1 MKRKKYHKT
10 KCVFRATTFLFLIFC
25 LCFLLHIQALCEE
38 KDAIPPTINVEI
50 TDAEKEFTSKV
61 RKAIVTIS
69 DNKMVGE
76 IKKEYVFKEGKDS
89 FHISIK
95 DAAGNESTYKS
106 DVYIQDYTAPEEI
119 TVGIKEGQVINGEL
133 NVSIIAIDEWL
144 DTKKSYVRITGRN
157 SNDEYKYFFTENENS
172 INIFNASSFRDD
184 YYTMTVFLSDMA
196 GNVSEQKISFMINRN
211 GSTFEFGDKNKEII
225 GTVTE
230 EIKDF
235 TITEKNLSK
244 VDIEN
249 ARILFAANARV
260 IELKN
265 STDYYVEERKD
276 ETGYTYTYIFSN
288 DLFVKDGV
296 YTISISTRDEAG
308 NINDTRFG
316 KDTDEIRFAVKKG
329 LEASYKK

>member
-38 KDAIPPTINVEI
+38 KDTIPPTIKVEI
-50 TDAEKEFTSKV
+50 TDDEQEFTSKV
-61 RKAIVTIS
+61 RKATVIIS

-119 TVGIKEGQVINGEL
+119 NVGIKEGQVINGEL

-157 SNDEYKYFFTENENS
+157 SKDEYKYFFTENENS
-172 INIFNASSFRDD
+172 INIFDASSFRDD
-184 YYTMTVFLSDMA
+184 YYTLNVFLSDKA
-196 GNVSEQKISFMINRN
+196 GNECERIISFMINRK
-211 GSTFEFGDKNKEII
+211 GSAFDIDENNKRII

-235 TITEKNLSK
+235 AITEKNLCK
-244 VDIEN
+244 VDIEY
-249 ARILFAANARV
+249 ARILFAVNARV
-260 IELKN
+260 INLKN
-265 STDYYVEERKD
+265 GTDYIIKEQKD
-276 ETGYTYTYIFSN
+276 ETGYTYTYLFSD

-296 YTISISTRDEAG
+296 FTISVSTTDEAG
-308 NINDTRFG
+308 NVNDTRFN
-316 KDTDEIRFAVKKG
+316 KETDEIRFAVKKG
-329 LEASYKK
+329 PEASYKK

>member
-1 MKRKKYHKT
+1 MWEDILKK
-10 KCVFRATTFLFLIFC
+10 
-25 LCFLLHIQALCEE
+25 
-38 KDAIPPTINVEI
+38 
-50 TDAEKEFTSKV
+50 
-61 RKAIVTIS
+61 
-69 DNKMVGE
+69 MG
-76 IKKEYVFKEGKDS
+76 
-89 FHISIK
+89 
-95 DAAGNESTYKS
+95 
-106 DVYIQDYTAPEEI
+106 
-119 TVGIKEGQVINGEL
+119 
-133 NVSIIAIDEWL
+133 
-144 DTKKSYVRITGRN
+144 
-157 SNDEYKYFFTENENS
+157 SN
-172 INIFNASSFRDD
+172 
-184 YYTMTVFLSDMA
+184 L
-196 GNVSEQKISFMINRN
+196 
-211 GSTFEFGDKNKEII
+211 
-225 GTVTE
+225 TE

-265 STDYYVEERKD
+265 SMDYYVEERKD